1 MPKYE
6 RLLTTHD
13 SVLLN
18 QIGSYVCQ
26 AIIAIQQQQPELLHE
41 KYRNIQWQSSSNQ
54 SALTAKF
61 TEALS
66 QTQDW
71 DALVQKFQVYL
82 KALLIPES
90 FSSSTI
96 GELIAK
102 VQQLNPGISELNS
115 STKNITIHPSTST
128 RFLQKIG
135 ITVLLL
141 DAENLQINA
150 DTEKFLTTVCT
161 CPIQVKVAFANW
173 SNRGKLDV
181 ELHERGY
188 DLIHVPIGRDNA
200 DGKMIAFGS
209 SIHERYPNAQEVLV
223 CSSDKV
229 MTNLCNHLQQ
239 NGLTVYQ
246 VSQQGE
252 NLRLFNSSTGKITT
266 HSLKALSEIP
276 SIEQLIQQLKTLIKA
291 EQQSTGNQWVQVSKV
306 SQLLQKKYKIT
317 ITQVM
322 SIHLPGKKARDIFID
337 YPAEFVVH
345 QAPDKSEL
353 YVTLFE
359 LPQVSKSNSSNF
371 VKQSAVKNQSL
382 SSINSPEDLEEALI
396 KMMNTL
402 TSKSKESHIRLEI
415 LGAEFNKQYGEGI
428 TKILKRLQTSSTF
441 IKFLQ
446 SSSYFTLEKEGKS
459 YRVIMSY
466 P

>member
-1 MPKYE
+1 MPKDKP
-6 RLLTTHD
+6 LLTTFD
-13 SVLLN
+13 SEVLN
-18 QIGSYVCQ
+18 QIGSYLCQ
-26 AIIAIQQQQPELLHE
+26 AIIAIQQQQPELLVK
-41 KYRNIQWQSSSNQ
+41 KYRNVQWQSSPNQ

-61 TEALS
+61 TQALS
-66 QTQDW
+66 ETQDW
-71 DALVQKFQVYL
+71 DALVQKLQVYL

-90 FSSSTI
+90 FNSPI
-96 GELIAK
+96 VRELIEK
-102 VQQLNPGISELNS
+102 IQQLNPGKTELNS
-115 STKNITIHPSTST
+115 SQTNINIQPNNALSSHK
-128 RFLQKIG
+128 LG

-161 CPIQVKVAFANW
+161 CPIQVKIAFANW

-239 NGLTVYQ
+239 HGLTVYQ

-252 NLRLFNSSTGKITT
+252 NLRLFNSSTGKTTT
-266 HSLKALSEIP
+266 HSLKALSELP

-291 EQQSTGNQWVQVSKV
+291 EQRSTGNQWVQLSKL
-306 SQLLQKKYKIT
+306 SQLLKTKYKTT
-317 ITQVM
+317 ITQVV

-337 YPAEFVVH
+337 YPSEFVVH
-345 QAPDKSEL
+345 QEPHKSEL

-359 LPQVSKSNSSNF
+359 LPQINKSDSSNS
-371 VKQSAVKNQSL
+371 VKQSAVKGHSQSI
-382 SSINSPEDLEEALI
+382 INSPEDLEQALLKI
-396 KMMNTL
+396 MNAL

-415 LGAEFNKQYGEGI
+415 LGVEVNKKYGEGI
-428 TKILKRLQTSSTF
+428 TKILKRLQISGTF

-446 SSSYFTLEKEGKS
+446 SCSSLELKQRDKVWEVAI
-459 YRVIMSY
+459 R
-466 P
+466 

>member
-1 MPKYE
+1 MPKDK
-6 RLLTTHD
+6 RLLTTYD
-13 SVLLN
+13 SEVLN

-26 AIIAIQQQQPELLHE
+26 AIIAIQQQQPELLVN
-41 KYRNIQWQSSSNQ
+41 KYRNVQWQSSPNQ

-71 DALVQKFQVYL
+71 DGLVQRLQVYL
-82 KALLIPES
+82 KALLIPQAFNS
-90 FSSSTI
+90 PI
-96 GELIAK
+96 VRELIEK
-102 VQQLNPGISELNS
+102 IQQLNPVKSELNS
-115 STKNITIHPSTST
+115 SKYNINIQPNTSAI
-128 RFLQKIG
+128 FLQQIG

-161 CPIQVKVAFANW
+161 CPIQVKIAFANW

-239 NGLTVYQ
+239 HGLTVYQ

-252 NLRLFNSSTGKITT
+252 NLRLFNSYTGKTTT
-266 HSLKALSEIP
+266 HSLKVLPELP
-276 SIEQLIQQLKTLIKA
+276 SIEQLIQLLKALIKL
-291 EQQSTGNQWVQVSKV
+291 EQKSTGNQWVQLSKI
-306 SQLLQKKYKIT
+306 SQVLNTKYKIT
-317 ITQVM
+317 ITQVV
-322 SIHLPGKKARDIFID
+322 STYFPGKKARDIFTN
-337 YPAEFVVH
+337 YPSEFVVH
-345 QAPDKSEL
+345 QDPEKSEL

-359 LPQVSKSNSSNF
+359 INQHQELNGKEEAKSSKVESE
-371 VKQSAVKNQSL
+371 VL
-382 SSINSPEDLEEALI
+382 LSINSKADLEQALQNLINKLTI
-396 KMMNTL
+396 KSSKNSVDIGTL
-402 TSKSKESHIRLEI
+402 NSK
-415 LGAEFNKQYGEGI
+415 FQQQYGKAI
-428 TKILKRLQTSSTF
+428 TNQMKDLQITGKF
-441 IKFLQ
+441 LKFLQ
-446 SSSYFTLEKEGKS
+446 SCSSLELKQTAKGWEVAI
-459 YRVIMSY
+459 R
-466 P
+466 